1 MKTNHLPTAATLA
14 AALGASLALAACQPA
29 QNEAATIAAPGQMAE
44 GATAMADKVADAVGD
59 AAITVAVNAEL
70 AKDAQLSALR
80 IDVDTL
86 DGRVTLAGSA
96 PNDAARDRA
105 TLLAQGV
112 KGVKSVD
119 NRLAVA
125 PTS

>member
-1 MKTNHLPTAATLA
+1 MKKIHLPTAATLA

-29 QNEAATIAAPGQMAE
+29 QQDAATPAPGKIEQ
-44 GATAMADKVADAVGD
+44 GATAMSDKVVDAVGD
-59 AAITVAVNAEL
+59 AAISVAVNAEL
-70 AKDAQLSALR
+70 VKDAQLSAFR
-80 IDVDTL
+80 IDVDTV

-96 PNDAARDRA
+96 PTDAARDRA
-105 TLLAQGV
+105 TQLTQGV

-119 NRLAVA
+119 NRIAVA

>member
-1 MKTNHLPTAATLA
+1 MNKIHRPTAATLA

-29 QNEAATIAAPGQMAE
+29 QQDAVANAPAKVSE
-44 GATAMADKVADAVGD
+44 STTAMADKVADAVGD

-96 PNDAARDRA
+96 PNDTARDRA
-105 TLLAQGV
+105 AVLAQSV